1 MRELENFGIIPINT
15 AVLHNLFGGYKSPKD
30 KVSHLQKAGILLRLK
45 KGLFVV
51 LPNIS
56 SHDISVELIAN
67 HLYGPSYVSYQ
78 RALFFHGLIPERVY
92 TIKSATIKRKK
103 IYITPVGNFE
113 YITVPAKY
121 YPIGLQTIIV
131 KNTHAYII
139 ASPEKAI
146 CDLILATS
154 GLRFQSKKAI
164 REYLIDD
171 LRIDFNYITIWNTAI
186 IEECIRYAY
195 KKNELQLFLTFLKDE
210 YSI

>member
-15 AVLHNLFGGYKSPKD
+15 AVLHNIFGDFKSPKD
-30 KVSHLQKAGILLRLK
+30 KVSHLQKDGILLRLK

-51 LPNIS
+51 SPTTS
-56 SHDISVELIAN
+56 KQDISVELVAN
-67 HLYGPSYVSYQ
+67 HLYGPSYVSYE

-92 TIKSATIKRKK
+92 IIKSATIKRKK
-103 IYITPVGNFE
+103 FYITPVGNFE
-113 YITVPAKY
+113 YITVPTNY

-131 KNTHAYII
+131 KATHAYII

-164 REYLIDD
+164 REYLFDD
-171 LRIDFNYITIWNTAI
+171 LRIDFNHITTWNTAI
-186 IEECIRYAY
+186 IEECIQYSY
-195 KKNELQLFLTFLKDE
+195 KKNELKLFLTFIKDE
-210 YSI
+210 CSI